1 MIYKSVTELI
11 GNTPLIEIPQ
21 RITGLK
27 NVKLY
32 AKCELY
38 NPFGSLKDRAGYE
51 MIKDDIDEIKRSGKT
66 VIESSSGNTAKALD
80 VICQMYDIPFITV
93 TNRIKTEEVGKILS
107 ICGAKIKELP
117 GMSECPDPTDP
128 NDPTAHIQ
136 KMISAD
142 PDKYYYP
149 NQYTNLKNPQAHYLH
164 TGKEIIEDLG
174 SVDYFFAT
182 LGTTGS
188 SRGTAECLQEHNPN
202 LIKIGIIASKGDNIP
217 GIRNIDEM
225 YEVGIF
231 DKSIYNEILSISS
244 MEAID
249 GMLTLVRK
257 CGILAGPTSGA
268 CYQRTINY
276 LKTIDDSLDR
286 VVNAVFIACDRA
298 EYYTSYVEKR
308 RPDLFKENAEAAGL
322 FSMTEADYSFAK
334 EVSIDEYDEFIEQN
348 TPLIVDL
355 RGNMAFKNVHIKD
368 SINITDVFFD
378 DHVSNG
384 LPFPKDKKVLL
395 ICPTGDK
402 SKKYSAYL
410 NKNGLDVYSLKG
422 GFNTYRLQN
431 KPLAREIRRID
442 FDTL

>member
-11 GNTPLIEIPQ
+11 GNTPLIEISNE
-21 RITGLK
+21 ITGLK

-38 NPFGSLKDRAGYE
+38 NPFGSLKDRAAYE
-51 MIKDDIDEIKRSGKT
+51 MIKDDIESIKKNNQT

-80 VICQMYDIPFITV
+80 VICQMNDIPFITV
-93 TNRIKTEEVGKILS
+93 TNRIKTEEVGKILNV
-107 ICGAKIKELP
+107 CGAKITELP

-142 PDKYYYP
+142 PDKFYYP

-164 TGKEIIEDLG
+164 TGREIIDDLG
-174 SVDYFFAT
+174 NVDYFFAT

-188 SRGTAECLQEHNPN
+188 SRGTAECLQEHNPK
-202 LIKIGIIASKGDNIP
+202 LMKIGIIASKGDNIP

-231 DKSIYNEILSISS
+231 DKSLYNEIVSISS
-244 MEAID
+244 MDAIE
-249 GMLTLVRK
+249 GMLTLVRR

-268 CYQRTINY
+268 CYQRTVEY
-276 LKTIDDSLDR
+276 LKTIDDTLDR
-286 VVNAVFIACDRA
+286 EITAVFIACDRV
-298 EYYTSYVEKR
+298 EYYTSYIQKR
-308 RPDLFKENAEAAGL
+308 RPDIFQDNAQAKGL
-322 FSMTEADYSFAK
+322 FSMSEEDYSFAK
-334 EVSIDEYDEFIEQN
+334 EITLDEYDEFISKHS
-348 TPLIVDL
+348 PLIVDL
-355 RGNMAFKNVHIKD
+355 RGNMAFKNFHIKD

-378 DHVSNG
+378 DLVSNG
-384 LPFPKDKKVLL
+384 LPFPKEKTVLL

-402 SKKYSAYL
+402 SRRYSAYL
-410 NKNGLDVYSLKG
+410 NKHGLSVYSLKG
-422 GFNTYRLQN
+422 GFNSYRLQN
-431 KPLAREIRRID
+431 KPLIREIRSIN